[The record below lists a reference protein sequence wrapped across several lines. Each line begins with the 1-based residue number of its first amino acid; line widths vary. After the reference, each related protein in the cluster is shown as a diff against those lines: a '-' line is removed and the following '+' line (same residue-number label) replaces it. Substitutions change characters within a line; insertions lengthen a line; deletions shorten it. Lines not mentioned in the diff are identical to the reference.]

1 MKMYCFRTGVM
12 YLAMKG
18 KNDRLKL
25 LLDND
30 ANMDLQTSAAGP
42 FMDLKVPKK
51 YTEYA
56 EDLGHGLGHLGLGP
70 GEDTYERGFT

>member
-1 MKMYCFRTGVM
+1 MYCFRTGVM

-18 KNDRLKL
+18 QNDRLKL

-51 YTEYA
+51 YTA
-56 EDLGHGLGHLGLGP
+56 NHWLTIG

>member
-51 YTEYA
+51 YTA
-56 EDLGHGLGHLGLGP
+56 NLTSG

>member
-51 YTEYA
+51 YTA
-56 EDLGHGLGHLGLGP
+56 IDLTIG

>member
-51 YTEYA
+51 YTA
-56 EDLGHGLGHLGLGP
+56 IDLTIG
-70 GEDTYERGFT
+70 GEDTFERGFT

>member
-1 MKMYCFRTGVM
+1 M

-51 YTEYA
+51 YTDK
-56 EDLGHGLGHLGLGP
+56 DLTIG

>member
-51 YTEYA
+51 YTG
-56 EDLGHGLGHLGLGP
+56 EDLTIG

>member
-42 FMDLKVPKK
+42 FMDLKVPNK
-51 YTEYA
+51 YTA
-56 EDLGHGLGHLGLGP
+56 KDLTIG

>member
-51 YTEYA
+51 YTA
-56 EDLGHGLGHLGLGP
+56 EDLTIGS
-70 GEDTYERGFT
+70 EDTYERGFT

>member
-1 MKMYCFRTGVM
+1 M

-51 YTEYA
+51 YTE
-56 EDLGHGLGHLGLGP
+56 EDLTIG

>member
-51 YTEYA
+51 YTA
-56 EDLGHGLGHLGLGP
+56 KDLTIGGK
-70 GEDTYERGFT
+70 DTYERGFT